1 MSQILENMVVDKL
14 KSGMQMVQILRN
26 SPHGYKPSD
35 ELYVWVALRNEKV
48 ISEDQF
54 VESLHF
60 LENIV
65 KKNDN
70 SLYPHTVTLIPED
83 KEEEIN
89 VDYWLQLDKMS
100 EFDKRMTLD
109 IVLEI
114 YMFAIQAN
122 IEKLKKN
129 DDNDD

>member
-1 MSQILENMVVDKL
+1 MSQISENMVIDKF
-14 KSGMQMVQILRN
+14 KSGMQMIQILRN

-54 VESLHF
+54 VKSLHF

-65 KKNDN
+65 KENDN
-70 SLYPHTVTLIPED
+70 SLYPHTINLTPED

-100 EFDKRMTLD
+100 KFDKNVTLD
-109 IVLEI
+109 VVLEI
-114 YMFAIQAN
+114 YMFVIESN
-122 IEKLKKN
+122 IDKLKKEE
-129 DDNDD
+129 